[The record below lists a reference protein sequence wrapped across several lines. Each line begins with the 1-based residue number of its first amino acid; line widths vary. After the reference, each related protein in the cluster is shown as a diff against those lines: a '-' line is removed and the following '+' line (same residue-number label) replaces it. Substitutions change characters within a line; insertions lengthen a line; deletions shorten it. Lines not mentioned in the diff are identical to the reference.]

1 MKQFKEI
8 RAANNKMAFLKRVK
22 ERFPKIAKSRPTM
35 DRIVQIVKPK
45 NQINSKRYVE
55 LGKLYDSGNMK
66 KLNDLIT
73 KFEKEDGIRETF
85 TEFRMPPIT
94 MGRDNTIVGVRE
106 KDIAEVRNILQADIV
121 GLKHISDIEIRFSD
135 EKEWKRMSALV
146 KKELKKPAYKGV
158 KDVYFVDD
166 PLQIGFGD
174 PKGKSKINIKP
185 IVDLIIKQTKDPKTR
200 LKSLVE
206 EKETK
211 NTSYLTWNNKIAKA
225 NEGTMGSGIFDDD
238 KNKAKDAARKLVQFL
253 RANKDVRIFFD
264 PDNPKK
270 DHKDLAAYT
279 KELTNYV
286 FDDQMLDDLIPDPKR
301 NKKNYGKKAND
312 IVTKRLK
319 QLGVNIR

>member
-8 RAANNKMAFLKRVK
+8 REANNKMAFLKRVK

-35 DRIVQIVKPK
+35 DRIVPIVKPK

-270 DHKDLAAYT
+270 DHKDLEAYT
-279 KELTNYV
+279 KELIKYV
-286 FDDQMLDDLIPDPKR
+286 SDDIMLDDLIPDPKR

>member
-8 RAANNKMAFLKRVK
+8 REANNKMAFLKRGN

-135 EKEWKRMSALV
+135 EKEWKRMSVLV

>member
-8 RAANNKMAFLKRVK
+8 REANNKMAFLKRVK

>member
-1 MKQFKEI
+1 MKQFK
-8 RAANNKMAFLKRVK
+8 
-22 ERFPKIAKSRPTM
+22 
-35 DRIVQIVKPK
+35 
-45 NQINSKRYVE
+45 
-55 LGKLYDSGNMK
+55 
-66 KLNDLIT
+66 
-73 KFEKEDGIRETF
+73 
-85 TEFRMPPIT
+85 EFRMPPIT

-146 KKELKKPAYKGV
+146 KKELKKPAYKGI
-158 KDVYFVDD
+158 KDVYFIDD

>member
-1 MKQFKEI
+1 
-8 RAANNKMAFLKRVK
+8 
-22 ERFPKIAKSRPTM
+22 
-35 DRIVQIVKPK
+35 
-45 NQINSKRYVE
+45 
-55 LGKLYDSGNMK
+55 
-66 KLNDLIT
+66 
-73 KFEKEDGIRETF
+73 
-85 TEFRMPPIT
+85 MPPMT
-94 MGRDNTIVGVRE
+94 MGRDNTIVGVRDHDIPGSE
-106 KDIAEVRNILQADIV
+106 AQQEQLKKAKDALKKKFTFKSSGKLKAALKKYSGMDAAKKLAEVKNILQADIV

>member
-8 RAANNKMAFLKRVK
+8 REANNKMAFLKRVK

-146 KKELKKPAYKGV
+146 KKELKKPAYKGI
-158 KDVYFVDD
+158 KDVYFIDD

-185 IVDLIIKQTKDPKTR
+185 IVDLIVKQTKDPKTR

-286 FDDQMLDDLIPDPKR
+286 FDDQMLDDFD
-301 NKKNYGKKAND
+301 
-312 IVTKRLK
+312 T
-319 QLGVNIR
+319 